1 MKKGDFQIKKAN
13 EKRKVVRSAK
23 INDKDTE
30 IAIEVMLNHNK
41 GLYTIK
47 PLISTSHV
55 EDSDAK
61 KNALCKLVG
70 DLTFEAIKDA
80 EKWRE
85 EWLKNRPK
93 EGGSLPMG
101 FED

>member
-30 IAIEVMLNHNK
+30 ISIEVTLNHNK
-41 GLYTIK
+41 GLYTLK
-47 PLISTSHV
+47 PLISTSHI
-55 EDSDAK
+55 EEGDPK

-70 DLTFEAIKDA
+70 DLLFEAIKDA
-80 EKWRE
+80 EQWRE
-85 EWLKNRPK
+85 EWLSNRPDQ
-93 EGGSLPMG
+93 EPLPMG
-101 FED
+101 FE